1 MNLSA
6 GQNSVVNSPF
16 CLWDALRVSETETS
30 SFICDAEQSI
40 SRADVA
46 RGSILNGR
54 GNELRGQCVIVITA
68 DQLTAG
74 MALIELDGIARRI
87 VVYPNE
93 SSLDHLPYVIEA
105 TNADAI
111 VSDLPDLPEIASS
124 IRQIAP
130 TPHTIGS
137 QIGDR
142 QISTANGMDHLHLR
156 YNGTAEACKPHA
168 VHSGRGNS
176 FQRSSGNEDDLEHVL

>member
-6 GQNSVVNSPF
+6 GQNSVVNSPC

-30 SFICDAEQSI
+30 SFLCDAEQSI
-40 SRADVA
+40 SRTDVA

-54 GNELRGQCVIVITA
+54 GDELRGQCVIVITA

-111 VSDLPDLPEIASS
+111 VSDLPDLPDTASMRPS
-124 IRQIAP
+124 YRANSSHHRATDLRPQNSA
-130 TPHTIGS
+130 
-137 QIGDR
+137 
-142 QISTANGMDHLHLR
+142 ANGMDHLHLR
-156 YNGTAEACKPHA
+156 YHGTAEACWPHA
-168 VHSGRGNS
+168 VDFGRGNS
-176 FQRSSGNEDDLEHVL
+176 FRRSSGNKDDLEHVL